1 MMNCK
6 QAIRMM
12 SEEMER
18 ELPFGE
24 RAALRLHTALC
35 IGCRNY
41 RRQMAILRAACRR
54 IAGGSPNDETVG
66 GD

>member
-24 RAALRLHTALC
+24 RAALRLHTVLC

-41 RRQMAILRAACRR
+41 RRQMAILRAACNR
-54 IAGGSPNDETVG
+54 IAEGSP
-66 GD
+66 GDGAVSGD